1 MLPVSDATAAQH
13 TPALEFTMLV
23 ETSMSAGKQRMPYF
37 TVEVPRRLQLA
48 VSETLIWRVI
58 AMLQALPLEVL
69 AMTADSAAAEDPS
82 GAVRPKV
89 DPMLVIGLLTLSS
102 VDGVLHVRNA
112 PHSRPRDAQLYV
124 SAAALNMIPETLDNV
139 RIKLDAREVAG
150 VRMRASKLWSLLQD
164 QLRSELFNIGFSLLY
179 SYLGYFGTS
188 AAGHSLSVV
197 SSALKTWT
205 GNSQQASR
213 PSAPVSGIT
222 DGMVKGGGSVVSGF
236 YKGISGV
243 VSKPIAGVK
252 EDGATGFFKGMG
264 QGVMGLAMMP
274 IAGAM
279 DLGAHT
285 MQGVNAS
292 LTTALQGS
300 TLALTH
306 RRRIQR
312 AASSTGAVVPFDLE
326 RSLAHALLKLTVMS
340 PEGSKRR
347 LWPPSGQTKK
357 QHRLS
362 LSGEGQ
368 LDNVFILP
376 NGQVVMLTSQGIM
389 LLRAPEYVAMFQQMQ
404 RAGALSL
411 DGIGP
416 GVQAPTLMFTAQASK
431 RTYHHGILL
440 IDTVP

>member
-1 MLPVSDATAAQH
+1 MAASVLPVGDAAAAQH

-37 TVEVPRRLQLA
+37 TVDTPRRLQLA
-48 VSETLIWRVI
+48 VSETLCWRVI
-58 AMLQALPLEVL
+58 SMLQALPLEVL
-69 AMTADSAAAEDPS
+69 TMAADSAAAEGPS
-82 GAVRPKV
+82 VSGVVRPQV

-139 RIKLDAREVAG
+139 RIMLDAREVAG
-150 VRMRASKLWSLLQD
+150 VSMRASKLWSLIQD

-179 SYLGYFGTS
+179 SYLGYFGTH

-205 GNSQQASR
+205 GNSQKASR
-213 PSAPVSGIT
+213 PSAPVSNIT
-222 DGMVKGGGSVVSGF
+222 EGVVKGGGSVVTGVL
-236 YKGISGV
+236 KGISGV

-252 EDGATGFFKGMG
+252 EDGATGFLKGMG
-264 QGVMGLAMMP
+264 QGVMGVVMMP
-274 IAGAM
+274 TAGVM
-279 DLGAHT
+279 DLAAST

-300 TLALTH
+300 TLAVTQ

-312 AASSTGAVVPFDLE
+312 AVSATGAVVPFDLE

-347 LWPPSGQTKK
+347 LWPISGQSKK
-357 QHRLS
+357 HQRLS
-362 LSGEGQ
+362 LTTGEGQ

-376 NGQVVMLTSQGIM
+376 NGQVIMLTSQGLM

-404 RAGALSL
+404 RAGALTL

-416 GVQAPTLMFTAQASK
+416 GVFPRDQ
-431 RTYHHGILL
+431 
-440 IDTVP
+440 